1 MDKVNLIYG
10 EGDVLQT
17 HFNINPFAKQGEA
30 DNIIRDNVENLDK
43 HVDGSELKELLA
55 YDVIDYI
62 SLDKHEEVIE
72 NWASKIRFGGKIIIG
87 GVDFFEVC
95 KAFSQYKLGSLE
107 ANILIHGPQTKPYL
121 IKRLSHTAVGL
132 SEYLKQKFNFTILK
146 KRISNYR
153 MVVEA
158 ERRR

>member
-17 HFNINPFAKQGEA
+17 HLNINPFAKNGEES
-30 DNIIRDNVENLDK
+30 NVIRDDIENLDK
-43 HVDGSELKELLA
+43 HVDSSELKELVA
-55 YDVIDYI
+55 YDVIDYV
-62 SLDKHEEVIE
+62 SLEKHEDVIE
-72 NWASKIRFGGKIIIG
+72 NWVSKIRFGGKIIIG

-95 KAFSQYKLGSLE
+95 KAFSQYKIGSLE
-107 ANILIHGPQTKPYL
+107 ANILLHGTQEKPYL
-121 IKRLSHTAVGL
+121 IKRLSHTAIGL
-132 SEYLKQKFNFTILK
+132 SDYLSQKFNFTITK
-146 KRISNYR
+146 KRISGYQ

>member
-17 HFNINPFAKQGEA
+17 HLNINPFAKNDEESSV
-30 DNIIRDNVENLDK
+30 IRDDIENLDK
-43 HVDGSELKELLA
+43 HVDSSELKELVA
-55 YDVIDYI
+55 YDVIDYV
-62 SLDKHEEVIE
+62 SLEKHEDVIE

-95 KAFSQYKLGSLE
+95 KAFSQYKIGSLE
-107 ANILIHGPQTKPYL
+107 ANVLLHGTQEKPYL
-121 IKRLSHTAVGL
+121 IKRLSHTAIGL
-132 SEYLKQKFNFTILK
+132 SDYLSQKFNFTITK
-146 KRISNYR
+146 KRISGYQ

>member
-10 EGDVLQT
+10 DGDILQT
-17 HFNINPFAKQGEA
+17 HLNINPFAKNDEQE
-30 DNIIRDNVENLDK
+30 NVIRDSVENLDK
-43 HVDGSELKELLA
+43 HVDSSELKELIA
-55 YDVIDYI
+55 YDVLDYI
-62 SLDKHEEVIE
+62 SLDKHEDAIE
-72 NWASKIRFGGKIIIG
+72 NWASKIRMGGKIIIG
-87 GVDFFEVC
+87 GVDFFEVS

-107 ANILIHGPQTKPYL
+107 ANILIHGTQTKPYL

-132 SEYLKQKFNFTILK
+132 SEYLTQRFNFTITK
-146 KRISNYR
+146 KRVSNYQ